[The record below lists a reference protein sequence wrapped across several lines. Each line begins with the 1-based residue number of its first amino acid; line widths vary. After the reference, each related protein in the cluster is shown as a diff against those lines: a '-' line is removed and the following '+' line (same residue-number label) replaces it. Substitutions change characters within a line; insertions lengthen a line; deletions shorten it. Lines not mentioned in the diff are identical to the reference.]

1 MGTKPEMK
9 TVLLEGVEVTM
20 QKCRCDK
27 WFVKNHAKR
36 QNCSDECAVKFNLKW
51 QKRNST
57 PAQKARMASPEM
69 KAYRKKYYKNKT
81 KKAQA

>member
-1 MGTKPEMK
+1 MK
-9 TVLLEGVEVTM
+9 TVLLEGVEVTGM

-27 WFVKNHAKR
+27 WFVKNHAKSAR
-36 QNCSDECAVKFNLKW
+36 IASDECAVKFNLKW

-69 KAYRKKYYKNKT
+69 KAYRKKYYKNRV
-81 KKAQA
+81 KAAKIK